1 MPLLSGDLASF
12 CLHGAKGEFAPEEI
26 SFQNGWSVCCVLASK
41 GYPETSHSGDA
52 IQGLDDISN
61 ASVYHAGTKWNADKN
76 CYETNGG
83 RVLAVVAQGD
93 TLSEAR
99 QRAHNEIKR
108 FNLTACSAGRTSA
121 LPASSDFP
129 RFPPH
134 LPYETGGPSHPPVS
148 FLPCMPDGG
157 QRRAGG
163 QGA

>member
-1 MPLLSGDLASF
+1 MLTPNGPKVIEYNCRFGDPECQAVMPLLSGDLASF
-12 CLHGAKGEFAPEEI
+12 CPHGAKGEFAPEEI

-99 QRAHNEIKR
+99 QRAHNEIKKIQ
-108 FNLTACSAGRTSA
+108 FNG
-121 LPASSDFP
+121 
-129 RFPPH
+129 
-134 LPYETGGPSHPPVS
+134 
-148 FLPCMPDGG
+148 M
-157 QRRAGG
+157 QRRPDIGFASFV
-163 QGA
+163 